1 MYCFV
6 VSFDMIPEN
15 VVEGDKCLIVKV
27 KILPNRSPSQF
38 S

>member
-15 VVEGDKCLIVKV
+15 VVEGDKWLIVKV